1 MVRKAQKGSPYSAG
15 QGLTILP
22 AVIGA
27 LLATRGTHTGLREV
41 SGPGFCLCCK
51 LVVRCKVSFFCQ
63 CNLSQLK
70 RFRYTEAIEVLYT
83 NNTFKSTQHHN
94 TIYFPKYLLK
104 QRLHSIRSFHCTLQ
118 LGYPWGALRQPLLA
132 LVELRGLQK
141 LHVEGATA
149 GMIDSQ
155 NLHMIDAIF
164 WRQRRHYIIPFI
176 HKLDFIKDVDLYL
189 PILAS
194 DLGKDIRVGHCRVH
208 GIVAPLMTKQ
218 LESAGSSVA

>member
-1 MVRKAQKGSPYSAG
+1 MVRKARKGPPYSGG

-27 LLATRGTHTGLREV
+27 LLATRGTRMGLREV
-41 SGPGFCLCCK
+41 SGSGFCLCCK
-51 LVVRCKVSFFCQ
+51 LVVRCKVSSFRQ

-70 RFRYTEAIEVLYT
+70 RFRYTEVIKVLYT
-83 NNTFKSTQHHN
+83 SNTFKSTQHHN

-118 LGYPWGALRQPLLA
+118 LGYPWGALRRPLLA

-141 LHVEGATA
+141 LHIEGATD

-155 NLHMIDAIF
+155 NLHMVDAIF
-164 WRQRRHYIIPFI
+164 WRQGGTTSFP
-176 HKLDFIKDVDLYL
+176 LSASL
-189 PILAS
+189 IL
-194 DLGKDIRVGHCRVH
+194 LK
-208 GIVAPLMTKQ
+208 M
-218 LESAGSSVA
+218 